1 MNKQWRM
8 LMLVTAINDVH
19 QYLKNELVN
28 RQLKAENWQPNI
40 PDKTYEVIFFSYRT
54 HGNLTPLT
62 LFQKDSAVCQVHPSN
77 LPRWT
82 TILFAS
88 GSCKK

>member
-1 MNKQWRM
+1 M

-40 PDKTYEVIFFSYRT
+40 PDKTYEVIFFSYRA
-54 HGNLTPLT
+54 HGNLTPFNSFPKGLCG
-62 LFQKDSAVCQVHPSN
+62 LPGPSFKSAALDDHFICF
-77 LPRWT
+77 R
-82 TILFAS
+82 IL
-88 GSCKK
+88 